1 MTTQQAFPGRQ
12 DWEKGDGYTKIRTD
26 EKNSNNIIKQG
37 WFMYFFLIQ
46 YNYYTTLD
54 NSREPKSDEGLVF
67 FFRPLQIALASVTM
81 PMEENPSYTNHTPI
95 SNRNIPHFVK

>member
-54 NSREPKSDEGLVF
+54 NSREPKSDEGLF
-67 FFRPLQIALASVTM
+67 FFF
-81 PMEENPSYTNHTPI
+81 PSITDSTCL
-95 SNRNIPHFVK
+95 SNYANGRKSIIY